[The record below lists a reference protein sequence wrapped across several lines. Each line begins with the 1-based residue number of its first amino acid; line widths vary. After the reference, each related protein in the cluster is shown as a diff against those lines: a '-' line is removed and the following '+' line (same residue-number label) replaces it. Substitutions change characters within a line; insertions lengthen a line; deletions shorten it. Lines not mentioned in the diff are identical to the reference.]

1 MVKPSILWVGT
12 GPNKTIAANDLARA
26 LGSDRV
32 NMLAEQTGMSRDD
45 LLNGLSQYLP
55 QVVDQL
61 TPKGRLPTEQEA
73 ERML

>member
-1 MVKPSILWVGT
+1 
-12 GPNKTIAANDLARA
+12 
-26 LGSDRV
+26 
-32 NMLAEQTGMSRDD
+32 MLAEQTGMSRDD